1 MTSKRKTKSTYPKAK
16 PNGKPGKTSVTFLL
30 DRSGSME
37 AIKGDTIG
45 AFNAYLDGLQGADI
59 EFSLV
64 QFDSMSLDKV
74 YVRVPV
80 AQATKLDNNNYQ
92 PRGGTPLIDA
102 SYKTIKA
109 VEHSLQGESTT
120 KVVICIQTDGHENAS
135 TEYTWEQLNALIK
148 EKTALGWQFNFM
160 GASIDAY
167 SQGARMGISAGQTVS
182 YNAQNTAATM
192 DSFLASASN
201 ARSFAAGQSVNTN
214 YSAQQKSA
222 SGDIFDPAKQKQ
234 QSGNTKHPAQQVQ
247 SAVTQKLKP
256 KERPAAVDDFKL

>member
-1 MTSKRKTKSTYPKAK
+1 MTSTKRKKTTYPKAK

-37 AIKGDTIG
+37 SIKGDTIG
-45 AFNAYLDGLQGADI
+45 AFNAYRDGLQGADI
-59 EFSLV
+59 EFTLV

-74 YVRVPV
+74 CVRVPV

-109 VEHSLQGESTT
+109 VEASLNGDATT
-120 KVVICIQTDGHENAS
+120 KVVICIQTDGFENSS
-135 TEYTWEQLNALIK
+135 TEHTWEQLNALIK

-167 SQGARMGISAGQTVS
+167 AQGIKMGISQ
-182 YNAQNTAATM
+182 AATM
-192 DSFLASASN
+192 SYDSSSPAATRASFTASASN
-201 ARSFAAGQSVNTN
+201 TRSFAAGQSVNTN

-222 SGDIFDPAKQKQ
+222 SGDMYDPDKLGKLQQAVQKAV
-234 QSGNTKHPAQQVQ
+234 PLA
-247 SAVTQKLKP
+247 SAPVPKP
-256 KERPAAVDDFKL
+256 KAAEPKPKAVDDFQL